1 MKAMEVIYADDLSAK
16 AVAIYRYLL
25 DRQGKHENCYPSHKT
40 IASHMN
46 CSTSTVKR
54 AINELVRNG
63 YVDKINRRRSNGSK
77 TSNVY
82 TCKTPGRLI

>member
-1 MKAMEVIYADDLSAK
+1 MKTMEAIYADDLSAK

-40 IASHMN
+40 IAMHMN

-63 YVDKINRRRSNGSK
+63 YVEKINRRRSNGSK
-77 TSNVY
+77 TSNSY
-82 TCKTPGRLI
+82 ICKTPNRLI

>member
-1 MKAMEVIYADDLSAK
+1 MKAMEAIYADDLSAK

-40 IASHMN
+40 IATQMN
-46 CSTSTVKR
+46 CSPSTVKR

-63 YVDKINRRRSNGSK
+63 YVEKMNRRRSNGSK
-77 TSNVY
+77 TSNSY
-82 TCKTPGRLI
+82 ICKTPSRFI